1 MIIFKKV
8 RWKNFL
14 STGNTFTEIL
24 LDKNPSTLVVGENG
38 AGKSTILDALCF
50 VLFNKPFRQI
60 SKSQLLNSINLRD
73 AVVEIEFETQNK
85 YIKIVRGM
93 KPNLFEIYVDDIMI
107 NQNANAKDYQKHLET
122 QILKFNY
129 RSFTQVVILGSSTFV
144 PFMQLNTKNRR
155 EVVEDILDIKIFSL
169 MNLVLKTKY
178 REVSTNA
185 QDTKYS
191 QDLTKNKIQM

>member
-1 MIIFKKV
+1 M
-8 RWKNFL
+8 
-14 STGNTFTEIL
+14 
-24 LDKNPSTLVVGENG
+24 
-38 AGKSTILDALCF
+38 
-50 VLFNKPFRQI
+50 
-60 SKSQLLNSINLRD
+60 
-73 AVVEIEFETQNK
+73 
-85 YIKIVRGM
+85 
-93 KPNLFEIYVDDIMI
+93 
-107 NQNANAKDYQKHLET
+107 NQNANARDYQKILEQ
-122 QILKFNY
+122 QILGLNY

-191 QDLTKNKIQM
+191 QDLTKNKIQMQEKYITDARNNRENLLTEKKIKFVKLPVSAPFHSPLMRNATLEMQNKINDAIFSNPKALLF